1 VAIKIHRIFVSL
13 TFKKSVMNLN
23 LIKDRLN
30 KLQSKTGSS
39 NYEKIDFAALFWKPK
54 LGQQTV
60 RILPRKANR
69 DFPFTEVSFHQY
81 NVFKKNVYS
90 LENFGEKDP
99 VVQLVK
105 DLYTEGTE
113 ESKDLAK
120 KLKPRTKYFANVI
133 VRGEEGAG
141 VRIWEFN
148 KTTYEKLLSIMANDD
163 YGDITDL
170 TQGTDLTVE
179 GYNDVIKIGKRDVTY
194 VAVNVTPK
202 RNMSPV
208 HSDAAKVQEYL
219 ESQKDILEIYKKY
232 SFDEIKNML
241 KAYISPESQDSND
254 GSEVVVSKNDD
265 EEGIEEAPFEEIPAP
280 SVSNSAKTTVAKKTM
295 ASKFEDLFPDEED

>member
-1 VAIKIHRIFVSL
+1 
-13 TFKKSVMNLN
+13 MNLN

-30 KLQSKTGSS
+30 KLQSKTGNS

-54 LGQQTV
+54 LGKQTV

-69 DFPFTEVSFHQY
+69 DYPFTEVSFHQY
-81 NVFKKNVYS
+81 NVFKKNIYS

-105 DLYTEGTE
+105 DLYTEGTD

-148 KTTYEKLLSIMANDD
+148 KTTYEKLLSIMADD
-163 YGDITDL
+163 DFGDITDL

-194 VAVNVTPK
+194 IAVNVTPK
-202 RNMSPV
+202 RNISPV
-208 HSDAAKVQEYL
+208 HTDASKVEEYL
-219 ESQKDILEIYKKY
+219 ENQKDILEIYKKY
-232 SFDEIKNML
+232 SFDEIKNLL
-241 KAYISPESQDSND
+241 KAYISPESQ
-254 GSEVVVSKNDD
+254 EATDD
-265 EEGIEEAPFEEIPAP
+265 EDDKVEIKKDTTDDTEEAPFEVTEEPTP
-280 SVSNSAKTTVAKKTM
+280 SVANSEKRPAAKKNL
-295 ASKFEDLFPDEED
+295 ASKFEDLFPDDED